1 MENKSYYAVIPA
13 TVRYDERL
21 KLLSRMLYGEITAL
35 CNERGYCWASNAYF
49 AELYGM
55 SIKSISRSISE
66 LKECG
71 YINVELQFKETKEV
85 DKRII
90 RISNPMDKIVAT
102 YGQNCP
108 GGMDKNVQDNIT
120 LNNTINIREAK
131 KSKEIVPPDYEEAK
145 KYYQEKGYT
154 FGFDN
159 WFYHYE
165 SKAWM
170 MGKSKIKSWK
180 ATMRTWDLND
190 KKKNNSYQSNP
201 VKQDWGANIQ
211 YKSPGELDK
220 EALERQKFWDDYYE
234 RERKEK
240 GITGC

>member
-55 SIKSISRSISE
+55 SIKSISRSVNE

-120 LNNTINIREAK
+120 LNNTINIEELEKLLEK
-131 KSKEIVPPDYEEAK
+131 KKTKKKKEFTPPTLEEVKAYCEERKNNVDYKYFYDYYSSGNWKDKKGDPVKNWKQRIITWERNNQNKSCNSNPIKEEPKIGYKSYEELVK
-145 KYYQEKGYT
+145 EQEET
-154 FGFDN
+154 QRR
-159 WFYHYE
+159 
-165 SKAWM
+165 
-170 MGKSKIKSWK
+170 IKE
-180 ATMRTWDLND
+180 M
-190 KKKNNSYQSNP
+190 Y
-201 VKQDWGANIQ
+201 
-211 YKSPGELDK
+211 
-220 EALERQKFWDDYYE
+220 
-234 RERKEK
+234 
-240 GITGC
+240 GC

>member
-35 CNERGYCWASNAYF
+35 CNDKGYCWASNSYF

-55 SIKSISRSISE
+55 SIKSISRAVSE
-66 LKECG
+66 LKDCG
-71 YINVELQFKETKEV
+71 YINVELQFKENKEV

-120 LNNTINIREAK
+120 LNNTSNIRETKKK
-131 KSKEIVPPDYEEAK
+131 KSFTPPTLEEVKAYCEERKNNVDY
-145 KYYQEKGYT
+145 KYFYDYYSSG
-154 FGFDN
+154 N
-159 WFYHYE
+159 W
-165 SKAWM
+165 K
-170 MGKSKIKSWK
+170 
-180 ATMRTWDLND
+180 D
-190 KKKNNSYQSNP
+190 KKGDPVKNWKQRIITWERNNQNKNYNSNP
-201 VKQDWGANIQ
+201 AKEEPKMG
-211 YKSPGELDK
+211 YKSLQDILK
-220 EALERQKFWDDYYE
+220 EEEEMLKRI
-234 RERKEK
+234 KEK
-240 GITGC
+240 TGQC